1 MSMNVRSL
9 LGLALFAAFGCGD
22 EGATTPTPTPVSTA
36 GPARTAS
43 GVAAIEPS
51 SSVPPQGSA
60 SALTTT
66 SAPPKPPPSRP
77 LRTGEQAQ
85 VERAFPAT
93 ALFDMNHSFQ
103 VELVGLGNCS
113 FVSER
118 VRAGA
123 TGDEADDDAPPPAP
137 SASSSGAV
145 PAAPTARATGSASTS
160 APAPTAAS
168 VREPRGPKIAVF
180 AFHLL
185 CRKPGEAEVTRTT
198 LEASPVVK
206 DAWTPSQITAVSFPD
221 LDGDGRQEIVIIAT
235 YDDADRTVPVVA
247 IYRQVDGAYVLQPR
261 WSDEANKA
269 GADTVAKVRFAVDV
283 EKLGG

>member
-36 GPARTAS
+36 GPAGTAS

-123 TGDEADDDAPPPAP
+123 TGDEADDDA
-137 SASSSGAV
+137 
-145 PAAPTARATGSASTS
+145 
-160 APAPTAAS
+160 
-168 VREPRGPKIAVF
+168 
-180 AFHLL
+180 
-185 CRKPGEAEVTRTT
+185 
-198 LEASPVVK
+198 
-206 DAWTPSQITAVSFPD
+206 
-221 LDGDGRQEIVIIAT
+221 
-235 YDDADRTVPVVA
+235 
-247 IYRQVDGAYVLQPR
+247 
-261 WSDEANKA
+261 
-269 GADTVAKVRFAVDV
+269 
-283 EKLGG
+283 